1 MKKPL
6 AVEARGAAAQV
17 LPARLGKERN
27 SVHEFRVAH
36 CVLAISRVQR
46 GRRLKANISSVA
58 RMRRITADELRR
70 RTLQRQFPSI
80 DSTKPEGVLE
90 LFNRLGPIQS
100 QVPRAPFL
108 TAASRLPGVS
118 YKTINGLFEEHRL
131 LKTSNLRGT
140 VHTSTRD
147 QFGWLDAVARR
158 SRAAQLRNHLKLDRI
173 GPEDVVSEVEAFADA
188 EWRTRADIVAHL
200 HEWLAERES
209 PASAAALRDTLP
221 ESLLWGHSGL
231 LRRPRDHR
239 WEKRTDIYHRRARSV
254 LPEIE
259 TYEFS
264 TALSELVRVHL
275 GSYGPATRDDLSF
288 FFGTTLRAVD
298 KAVRDLGGDIV
309 QLEGPEEKHY
319 LDLAD
324 APTDGQEDPGLR
336 LLPEFDGLF
345 CGYAGMNRTR
355 FLTAQ
360 QLLSVWAKVNG
371 MFTPIVLYGGHI
383 VATWKTLAVGKRTAI
398 EVRMLAPHPPAP
410 EHLLADAVAATEEV
424 LALRIDDLRVVAAN

>member
-1 MKKPL
+1 
-6 AVEARGAAAQV
+6 
-17 LPARLGKERN
+17 
-27 SVHEFRVAH
+27 
-36 CVLAISRVQR
+36 
-46 GRRLKANISSVA
+46 
-58 RMRRITADELRR
+58 MRQLTADELRR
-70 RTLQRQFPSI
+70 RTLRRQFPPI
-80 DSTKPEGVLE
+80 DSTQPEAVLD

-118 YKTINGLFEEHRL
+118 YKTINDLFEEHRL

-158 SRAAQLRNHLKLDRI
+158 SRAAQLRNYLKLDRLA
-173 GPEDVVSEVEAFADA
+173 PEDVVTEVEAFADE
-188 EWRTRADIVAHL
+188 EWRTRADIVGHL
-200 HEWLAERES
+200 RGWLVERES
-209 PASAAALRDTLP
+209 PASAAALQDTLP

-254 LPEIE
+254 LPEIDA
-259 TYEFS
+259 YEFS

-275 GSYGPATRDDLSF
+275 GSYGPATRQDLSF

-298 KAVRDLGGDIV
+298 TAVRDLGGDIV
-309 QLEGPEEKHY
+309 HLEGPEEKRY

-324 APTDGQEDPGLR
+324 APRDGQEDPGLR
-336 LLPEFDGLF
+336 LLPEYDGLF
-345 CGYAGMNRTR
+345 VGYAGTNRTR

-360 QLLSVWAKVNG
+360 QLPSVWAKVNG
-371 MFTPIVLYGGHI
+371 LFAPIVLLDGQI
-383 VATWKTLAVGKRTAI
+383 VATWKTLAAGQRTAI
-398 EVRMLAPHPPAP
+398 EVRMLDPHPPAP
-410 EHLLADAVAATEEV
+410 EHLFADAVAATEEV
-424 LALRIDDLRVVAAN
+424 LALRIDDVRVLAAN

>member
-1 MKKPL
+1 M
-6 AVEARGAAAQV
+6 
-17 LPARLGKERN
+17 
-27 SVHEFRVAH
+27 
-36 CVLAISRVQR
+36 
-46 GRRLKANISSVA
+46 RRL
-58 RMRRITADELRR
+58 TADELRR

-80 DSTKPEGVLE
+80 DSTRPDAVLE

-118 YKTINGLFEEHRL
+118 YETINGLFEEHRL

-158 SRAAQLRNHLKLDRI
+158 SRAAQLRNYLKLDRLD
-173 GPEDVVSEVEAFADA
+173 PEDVVTEVEAYTDA

-200 HEWLAERES
+200 REWLVERES
-209 PASAAALRDTLP
+209 PTSAGAVRDALP

-254 LPEIE
+254 LPEIQ

-264 TALSELVRVHL
+264 TALTELVRIHL
-275 GSYGPATRDDLSF
+275 GSYGPATREDLSF

-298 KAVRDLGGDIV
+298 TAVRDLGDDVV
-309 QLEGPEEKHY
+309 QLEGPEEKQY
-319 LDLAD
+319 LDVAD
-324 APTDGQEDPGLR
+324 APTDGLEDPGLR
-336 LLPEFDGLF
+336 LLPEYDGLF
-345 CGYAGMNRTR
+345 VGYAGTNRTR

-360 QLLSVWAKVNG
+360 QLPSVWAKVNG
-371 MFTPIVLYGGHI
+371 LFSPIVLHGGQI

-398 EVRMLAPHPPAP
+398 EVRMLDPHTPPP
-410 EHLLADAVAATEEV
+410 EHQFADAVAATEEV
-424 LALRIDDLRVVAAN
+424 LALRISDLRVLAAR

>member
-1 MKKPL
+1 M
-6 AVEARGAAAQV
+6 
-17 LPARLGKERN
+17 
-27 SVHEFRVAH
+27 
-36 CVLAISRVQR
+36 
-46 GRRLKANISSVA
+46 RRLA
-58 RMRRITADELRR
+58 ADELRR

-80 DSTKPEGVLE
+80 DSTRPDAVLE

-118 YKTINGLFEEHRL
+118 YETINGLFEEHRL

-158 SRAAQLRNHLKLDRI
+158 SRAAQLRNYLKLDRLD
-173 GPEDVVSEVEAFADA
+173 PEDVVTEVEAFTDA

-200 HEWLAERES
+200 REWLVERES
-209 PASAAALRDTLP
+209 PTSAGAVRDALP

-254 LPEIE
+254 LPEIQ

-264 TALSELVRVHL
+264 TALTELVRIHL
-275 GSYGPATRDDLSF
+275 GSYGPATREDLSF

-298 KAVRDLGGDIV
+298 TAVRDLGDDVV
-309 QLEGPEEKHY
+309 QLEGPEEKQY
-319 LDLAD
+319 LDVAD
-324 APTDGQEDPGLR
+324 APTDGLEDPGLR
-336 LLPEFDGLF
+336 LLPEYDGLF
-345 CGYAGMNRTR
+345 VGYAGTNRTR

-360 QLLSVWAKVNG
+360 QLPSVWAKVNG
-371 MFTPIVLYGGHI
+371 LFSPIVLHGGQI

-398 EVRMLAPHPPAP
+398 EVRMLDPHTPPP
-410 EHLLADAVAATEEV
+410 EHQFADAVAATEEV
-424 LALRIDDLRVVAAN
+424 LALRISDLRVLAAR